1 MIINKKEI
9 SFCATKFEI
18 NGISYKDMDT
28 RLRTQNLDLYFF
40 KDIDIFKRLQ
50 HNKFLISSTKNNC
63 KIKLDIIEKNL
74 YSFNRSNDGDFKARL
89 QNIINYELNNII
101 IFSIILMLN
110 LIFFII
116 FYLYRLLFKSK
127 FL

>member
-1 MIINKKEI
+1 KNYKWKFNLKKSNLIILFILFQLIVFIILQMIINKKEI

-50 HNKFLISSTKNNC
+50 HNKFLIS
-63 KIKLDIIEKNL
+63 
-74 YSFNRSNDGDFKARL
+74 
-89 QNIINYELNNII
+89 
-101 IFSIILMLN
+101 
-110 LIFFII
+110 
-116 FYLYRLLFKSK
+116 
-127 FL
+127 